1 MAERERKV
9 VDGKAEVEEI
19 IGTHPSEST
28 CPMMDAITCVGSR
41 VWGIATYL
49 KVGKERHKGS
59 LEQRMITL
67 TVTQ

>member
-28 CPMMDAITCVGSR
+28 CPMMDAITCFGSR

-49 KVGKERHKGS
+49 
-59 LEQRMITL
+59 
-67 TVTQ
+67 